1 MLLLLFE
8 QFLIVI
14 NFYSVNVMLTL
25 YNFYMTNG
33 GRIKKFHF
41 TPCIIPQVCYT
52 NNAHQIEESKA
63 GQKKEPAKDKEIR
76 IEYVQTEPG
85 IA

>member
-25 YNFYMTNG
+25 YNFYMTND
-33 GRIKKFHF
+33 GRIKNFILPLALYRKSVILIMH
-41 TPCIIPQVCYT
+41 PKLK
-52 NNAHQIEESKA
+52 KA
-63 GQKKEPAKDKEIR
+63 RPAKRRSLPKTR
-76 IEYVQTEPG
+76 R
-85 IA
+85 